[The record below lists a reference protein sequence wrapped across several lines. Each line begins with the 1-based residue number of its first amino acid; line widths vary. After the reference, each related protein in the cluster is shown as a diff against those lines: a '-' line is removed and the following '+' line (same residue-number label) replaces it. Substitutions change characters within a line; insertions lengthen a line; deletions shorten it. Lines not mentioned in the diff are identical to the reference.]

1 MAIQIYNTLTRK
13 KEEFTTLEPGK
24 VRMYVCGPTVYDFL
38 HVGNFFGAIFFNLV
52 RNWLEKSGYQ
62 VTYVYNYTDVDDKII
77 DRAKKENV
85 EAKEI
90 SEKFI
95 MEFEKDY
102 KRLHLK
108 AHSKNPRVSEFMD
121 EIVAFVKDLVD
132 NKKAYELNGDVY
144 FDVPGFKDY
153 GKLSNK
159 TIDDLVAGHRIDVN
173 EKKRHV
179 SDFALW
185 KKAKEGEP
193 SWPSPWGHGRP
204 GWHIECSAMNY
215 AIFGEQIDIHGGG
228 LDLTFPHHENEI
240 AQTEA
245 RTGKTFARYW
255 MHNNML
261 NFGAVKMSKSL
272 GNVRK
277 ARDFIEEYNGEI
289 LKFLILSSHYRSII
303 DFSLPQIERTIS
315 NLARFYSSLAFA
327 QELMKGGALVPV
339 PEKFQ
344 KALAEADDKIK
355 KALDDDFNT
364 PEVMAQFYEIM
375 RTFNGLCRTPGKVK
389 PEQQAI
395 AETYFHWLKDKASV
409 MALFKEDAAQFLVT
423 LDDML
428 LAKKE
433 LTRDKINAL
442 VSERAQARANKDFAK
457 SDELRNKLVELG
469 ISVQDSAA
477 GSQWEVSKPHG

>member
-327 QELMKGGALVPV
+327 QELMKGGAVVPV

-364 PEVMAQFYEIM
+364 PEVMA
-375 RTFNGLCRTPGKVK
+375 
-389 PEQQAI
+389 
-395 AETYFHWLKDKASV
+395 
-409 MALFKEDAAQFLVT
+409 
-423 LDDML
+423 
-428 LAKKE
+428 
-433 LTRDKINAL
+433 
-442 VSERAQARANKDFAK
+442 
-457 SDELRNKLVELG
+457 
-469 ISVQDSAA
+469 
-477 GSQWEVSKPHG
+477 